1 MPKKAP
7 ETRPACGG
15 ALQGMKSVN
24 SCNVCMA
31 SLGRLEL
38 PTYGLGGRRSILLSY
53 EPAQQE
59 KF

>member
-7 ETRPACGG
+7 ETRLACGG

-24 SCNVCMA
+24 PCNVCMA

-38 PTYGLGGRRSILLSY
+38 PTYGLGVLFHKFHPMLPYRRFQY
-53 EPAQQE
+53 
-59 KF
+59 

>member
-7 ETRPACGG
+7 ETLLAYGG

-24 SCNVCMA
+24 PCNVCMA

-38 PTYGLGGRRSILLSY
+38 PTYGLGGRRSIH
-53 EPAQQE
+53 
-59 KF
+59 